1 MIVEKGSY
9 AEKYA
14 KEHKIRYKYKAL
26 AAAEQAAKKAP
37 NATRATK
44 SITLC
49 TGKVTH
55 TATIQPIYPKNFTS
69 TLKTAGLK
77 VKSVTYKS
85 SQPGK
90 VSITQKGAVT
100 GLKAGS
106 ATITMT
112 VTLSDGSKKSLQ
124 TKVTVKKP
132 YLKVSGKQSVKK
144 GKTLMLKVQKYGVK
158 GTARWSVDKTK
169 IAKINPK
176 TGKLTAKAAGTVK
189 VTVKVGNFKKTYK
202 VIIKK

>member
-1 MIVEKGSY
+1 MHRQSHPHSDHQAHLPQKFHIHIKSGGLKSE
-9 AEKYA
+9 
-14 KEHKIRYKYKAL
+14 IRNL
-26 AAAEQAAKKAP
+26 Q
-37 NATRATK
+37 
-44 SITLC
+44 
-49 TGKVTH
+49 
-55 TATIQPIYPKNFTS
+55 IQP
-69 TLKTAGLK
+69 AGE
-77 VKSVTYKS
+77 SA
-85 SQPGK
+85 
-90 VSITQKGAVT
+90 QKGAVT

-189 VTVKVGNFKKTYK
+189 VKVARGGKVCNPILYIFMFLHKSSKKDILLSKK
-202 VIIKK
+202 VRFFYQVYLWAQRIWE